1 LRALPLHHSQREYEV
16 GDGYV
21 DFIYTMHI
29 TYDLIQELL
38 SLGREIE
45 VISPAKL
52 RNDIRKK
59 LQTALEVYK

>member
-1 LRALPLHHSQREYEV
+1 
-16 GDGYV
+16 
-21 DFIYTMHI
+21 MHI
-29 TYDLIQELL
+29 TYHLIQELL